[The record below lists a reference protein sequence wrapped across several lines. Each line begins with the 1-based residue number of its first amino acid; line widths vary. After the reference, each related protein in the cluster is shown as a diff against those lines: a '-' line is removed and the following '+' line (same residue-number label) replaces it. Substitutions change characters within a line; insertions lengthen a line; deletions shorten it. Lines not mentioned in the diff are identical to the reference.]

1 MHYLDSIFR
10 IIGSL
15 GLFLYG
21 MKVMSDGIQ
30 HTAGPRLQQVL
41 GFMTGNRVTAVLT
54 GLVVTAIIQSSS
66 ATTVMVVSFVNAG
79 LLTLTQAIGV
89 IMGANIGTTITGW
102 IVSLVGFTLSI
113 SSLALPAVGLGFV
126 MRMLKWKHRMLG
138 EVLLGFGILFLG
150 LDFLTQSMPR
160 ISPEAL
166 SFIGAVSNRGVVSTL
181 IGTGIGVVMTVITH
195 SSSAS
200 TAIMLT
206 MAHNGLIDYPMA
218 ATMILGA
225 NIGTTIDAALASIGT
240 KTAARQTALV
250 HVLFN
255 VIGTVWALILFRPL
269 LFLVDWITP
278 GSISETGITTRLAM
292 FHSVFNLINTLLF
305 FPFVKPFA
313 VLVSFLIKDT
323 PSAPVSSI
331 SSPYILEYK
340 SGSIQDTPEL
350 NILRAEKEIR
360 DMAGVA
366 AAMYQ
371 QVSTAFPSLQQKT
384 AEDDKNAAV
393 EALVRDMGNQEQYTD
408 EMREELTRFLIE
420 CTRQHLSPQT
430 ERKVSMLLR
439 IVTDLEEVTDECF
452 SVALLLERSVKK
464 NLSFKNKEM
473 EALMPYMGM
482 AEASLNFVQDH
493 LGHPLSPEQAVYAKD
508 LEGKIDRSRNKLRKL
523 GRKRI
528 EAGQDV
534 KTELLFIDVVRRI
547 ENLGDYCYDIAV
559 ALGALR

>member
-1 MHYLDSIFR
+1 MTYLDSIFR

-30 HTAGPRLQQVL
+30 HTAGSRFQQVL
-41 GFMTGNRVTAVLT
+41 GFMTGNRVSAVLT
-54 GLVVTAIIQSSS
+54 GFAVTAIIQSSS

-79 LLTLTQAIGV
+79 LLSLTQAIGV

-102 IVSLVGFTLSI
+102 IISLVGFTLSI
-113 SSLALPAVGLGFV
+113 SALALPAVGLGFV
-126 MRMLKWKHRMLG
+126 MRIFKWKYRVLG

-150 LDFLTQSMPR
+150 LDFLTTSMPR
-160 ISPEAL
+160 LSPEVL
-166 SFIGAVSNRGVVSTL
+166 SFIGAVSNRGLVSTL
-181 IGTGIGVVMTVITH
+181 IGTGLGLVMTLITH

-206 MAHNGLIDYPMA
+206 MAHNGMVTYSMA
-218 ATMILGA
+218 AAMILGA

-240 KTAARQTALV
+240 KTVARQAALV

-255 VIGTVWALILFRPL
+255 VIGTLWALILFKPL
-269 LFLVDWITP
+269 LLAVDWLTP
-278 GSISETGITTRLAM
+278 GEIRGAGITAHLAM
-292 FHSVFNLINTLLF
+292 FHSVFNLLNTLLF

-313 VLVSFLIKDT
+313 GLVSFLIKETGT
-323 PSAPVSSI
+323 PPVSPI
-331 SSPYILEYK
+331 QGPYMLEYK

-360 DMAGVA
+360 DMAGLA
-366 AAMYQ
+366 AAMYRE
-371 QVSTAFPSLQQKT
+371 VSGAFPSLQQSSG
-384 AEDDKNAAV
+384 DDKEAAV
-393 EALVRDMGNQEQYTD
+393 ASLVRDMGKQEQYAD

-420 CTRQHLSPQT
+420 CTRQQLSPQT
-430 ERKVSMLLR
+430 ERKVSLLLR
-439 IVTDLEEVTDECF
+439 ILTALEEVSDDCF

-464 NLSFKNKEM
+464 NLSFKHKEM

-482 AEASLNFVQDH
+482 VEASLSFVQDH

-508 LEGKIDRSRNKLRKL
+508 LEEKIDKSRNKLRKL

-547 ENLGDYCYDIAV
+547 ENLGDYCYDIAE
-559 ALGALR
+559 ALSALH